1 MGKLF
6 KLSGTVTISVYTE
19 VEADTLEQAVEI
31 VKERD
36 IEQSYWHQVD
46 QSKEVWVND
55 EYDGEVQQIE
65 EIK

>member
-1 MGKLF
+1 MGKIF

-31 VKERD
+31 AKERD

-46 QSKEVWVND
+46 QSKGVWVND